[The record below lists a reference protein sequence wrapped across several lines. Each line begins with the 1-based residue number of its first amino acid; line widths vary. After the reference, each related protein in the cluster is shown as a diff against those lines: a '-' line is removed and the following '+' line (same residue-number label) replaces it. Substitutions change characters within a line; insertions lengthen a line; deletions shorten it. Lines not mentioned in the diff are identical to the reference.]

1 MKHIALILLI
11 LCLLS
16 CTALAANGDL
26 PDIAA
31 FANGLVEIDPQ
42 ETDVQDYVIEKVYR
56 GSDGNVLSVATE
68 YIALLTEEYD
78 MKEICHFP
86 ISDGDTT
93 RVRYAFEYTNS
104 EPEMKSITR
113 FNDKDGWKICG
124 YQVFIEY
131 SQSDYSDPDREYIII
146 NYRTEFNYTDTGDRI
161 SASAMPTA
169 APEECPVCE
178 GSGDCPKC
186 GGDMWVWGYEWE
198 YVNGSPVSVNKNRLC
213 DGIYCYGGSCD
224 KCGGDGVL

>member
-11 LCLLS
+11 LCLLP

-26 PDIAA
+26 PDIGA
-31 FANGLVEIDPQ
+31 FANGLVEIDPE
-42 ETDVQDYVIEKVYR
+42 ETDVLDYAIEKLYR
-56 GSDGNVLSVATE
+56 GSDSDVLSVATE
-68 YIALLTEEYD
+68 YIALITEEYD

-86 ISDGDTT
+86 TSDGDTT

-104 EPEMKSITR
+104 YPEINMMTR
-113 FNDKDGWKICG
+113 TNDKAGWKICS
-124 YQVFIEY
+124 YQVMIEY
-131 SQSDYSDPDREYIII
+131 SQSDYYDQEYIMID
-146 NYRTEFNYTDTGDRI
+146 YRSEFNYTDTGDRI
-161 SASAMPTA
+161 SESAISTVA
-169 APEECPVCE
+169 AEECPVCE
-178 GSGDCPKC
+178 GTGDCPKC